1 MNFFDKKT
9 VLTIEVR
16 DMKKYLILLL
26 LVLTIPVFSITT
38 TPDYL
43 STKNLQKE
51 STSGG
56 NFVADAISNAVDCDI
71 VFVGTCD
78 LKELKLKST
87 TPTDEEVVGLLSKKE
102 SKIGC
107 ITLTGDQLYQVLN
120 KAVSIYPKNNPAFLQ
135 VSGLNLTF
143 NPEKK
148 GGDKIV
154 KLKING
160 KDLDREGSYK
170 VAMSSDLGAGAFGY
184 WKIWEPKNFEKTD
197 VSMEKAVTDYL
208 AKDPIK
214 NFFLKRIIVG
224 E

>member
-1 MNFFDKKT
+1 
-9 VLTIEVR
+9 
-16 DMKKYLILLL
+16 MKKYLILLL

-87 TPTDEEVVGLLSKKE
+87 TPTNDEVLELLSKKG
-102 SKIGC
+102 SQIGV
-107 ITLTGDQLYQVLN
+107 ITLTGEQLDQVLN
-120 KAVSIYPKNNPAFLQ
+120 KAISIYPKNNPAFLQ

-148 GGDKIV
+148 GAEKIL

-160 KDLDREGSYK
+160 KDLEKDKSYK

-184 WKIWEPKNFEKTD
+184 WKIWEPKDFKKTD
-197 VSMEKAVTDYL
+197 ITMEKAILDYL
-208 AKDPIK
+208 EKDPIK
-214 NFFLKRIIVG
+214 NFFLKRIMVG